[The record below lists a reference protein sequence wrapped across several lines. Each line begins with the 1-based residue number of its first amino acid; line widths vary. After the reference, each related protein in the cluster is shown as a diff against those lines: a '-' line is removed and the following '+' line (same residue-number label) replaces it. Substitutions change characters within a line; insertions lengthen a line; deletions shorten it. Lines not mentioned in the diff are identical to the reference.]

1 MTATDDDTVEVTL
14 QRRLAQR
21 LHAFSNTVS
30 GTYYQRTGKP
40 FRVALVEWRVLR
52 SAILAPGIS
61 QGEVAIDEG
70 LNVMNVSR
78 AVASLRR
85 KGLIDATPDPED
97 RRRSLLSPTDLG
109 QDVGADIGLR
119 EEVMYEHLFSV
130 LDPDELAY
138 LDELMARVNRHVRSA
153 EFPPP
158 PPPSRVWADLIADTT
173 GT

>member
-85 KGLIDATPDPED
+85 KGLIEANPDPED
-97 RRRSLLSPTDLG
+97 RRRSLLAPTELG
-109 QDVGADIGLR
+109 RDIGADIGAR

-130 LDPDELAY
+130 LSVEELVY
-138 LDELMARVNRHVRSA
+138 LDDLMERVNRHVRTA

-158 PPPSRVWADLIADTT
+158 PAPSKAWVNLIADASEL
-173 GT
+173 